1 MPIAEGDYVLLRYSV
16 YAVEDGEERLVDTT
30 DEDLA
35 KKEGIYE
42 EGRAYGERL
51 VILGK
56 SQLIEAAEE
65 ALRSMEEGEE
75 KVIEA
80 EPEKAYG
87 QWRSD
92 LVIRVPLRQLRRHNI
107 PAVVG
112 QEVQIGNRIG
122 RIIRVTERFAYIDF
136 NHPLAGKKLKIHLK
150 VVKVLKETDEKLRYL
165 TRRWLG
171 IEPHQLELEE
181 GKARI
186 VLPTDALVV
195 SDLESRLQLLIR
207 DIVET
212 LPEVKSLDLTIRIDI
227 PREEAKEQAEG
238 EAEEKQAGEAEEAG
252 KAEEAEKG
260 GEEPGSDQA

>member
-16 YAVEDGEERLVDTT
+16 YAIEDGEERLVDTT

-65 ALRSMEEGEE
+65 ALRGMEEGEE

-92 LVIRVPLRQLRRHNI
+92 LVIRVPLKQLRRHNI

-150 VVKVLKETDEKLRYL
+150 VVKVLKETEEKLRYL

-171 IEPHQLELEE
+171 MEPNQLELEE
-181 GKARI
+181 GKARM

-227 PREEAKEQAEG
+227 PREEEAGEREEKAEG
-238 EAEEKQAGEAEEAG
+238 EAEEKQAEGAEG
-252 KAEEAEKG
+252 SEES
-260 GEEPGSDQA
+260 GEESGPSQA